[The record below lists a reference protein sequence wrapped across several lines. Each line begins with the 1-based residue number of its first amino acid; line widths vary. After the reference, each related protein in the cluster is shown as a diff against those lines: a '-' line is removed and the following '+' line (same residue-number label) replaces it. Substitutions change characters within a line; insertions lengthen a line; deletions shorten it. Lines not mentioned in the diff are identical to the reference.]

1 MCRLMRSGSEGSF
14 QPSALSFQRARPCSN
29 LRRFPR
35 DSLRRRSGVS
45 APMLAP
51 SACIAYNICMQ
62 YTIRN
67 VPDYLDAAL
76 RGSAREKGKSLN
88 EAAIEALARG
98 VGLSGRRNRQRDLGD
113 VVGSWIEDPPFERAL
128 AEQDTVDKEMWP
140 SLRNP
145 RKRSRKKAA
154 PSIPARQ
161 KRARVR
167 AAA

>member
-1 MCRLMRSGSEGSF
+1 
-14 QPSALSFQRARPCSN
+14 
-29 LRRFPR
+29 
-35 DSLRRRSGVS
+35 
-45 APMLAP
+45 
-51 SACIAYNICMQ
+51 MQ

-98 VGLSGRRNRQRDLGD
+98 VGLSGRRHRQRDLGD
-113 VVGSWIEDPPFERAL
+113 VAGSWIEDPPFERAL

-145 RKRSRKKAA
+145 RKPSRKKAA

-161 KRARVR
+161 KRPRVR